1 SLSRS
6 FFFLSASDSP
16 EIHHLSLIPPVLCG
30 SHCRL
35 LLLYKIPNWYASNFS
50 FFCLSCVQA
59 YMRATTLPAHI
70 CFDVQCMLL
79 LMDLETENR
88 IASVLLREAAELR
101 RQAEKDG
108 VRAYLEK
115 LNVRH
120 RPNSRFLT
128 ATVLGV
134 QQLCDILLFVEAIA
148 AQEQENKRLK
158 RKSREESSSSSSQ
171 MKRSSSFS
179 KRSLDKKCSSINE
192 ERKITHRSS
201 LDKRFF
207 LHLLSL
213 FVNDRNKRG
222 RGSVGPRMDENV
234 PYLPTEKV
242 DQLQSSDTRERK
254 VAAEIRGD
262 IEFAVYECLQEEWGV
277 LEKSPEAALDVDQMI
292 FVVVAEDV
300 ERSKTT
306 VLWAVRNFSS
316 KKICL
321 LYVHRPARPA
331 SCSEN
336 LLLLFLSDLTVLW

>member
-1 SLSRS
+1 
-6 FFFLSASDSP
+6 
-16 EIHHLSLIPPVLCG
+16 
-30 SHCRL
+30 
-35 LLLYKIPNWYASNFS
+35 
-50 FFCLSCVQA
+50 
-59 YMRATTLPAHI
+59 
-70 CFDVQCMLL
+70 
-79 LMDLETENR
+79 MDLETENQ
-88 IASVLLREAAELR
+88 IASVLLRKAAELR

-115 LNVRH
+115 PNVRH

-134 QQLCDILLFVEAIA
+134 QQSVETNEMWK
-148 AQEQENKRLK
+148 AQEQENERLK

-192 ERKITHRSS
+192 ERKITHQSP
-201 LDKRFF
+201 LDKR
-207 LHLLSL
+207 L
-213 FVNDRNKRG
+213 NKRG
-222 RGSVGPRMDENV
+222 RGSVGPRMDETV

-254 VAAEIRGD
+254 RDEAAEVRGD
-262 IEFAVYECLQEEWGV
+262 IEFAFLAKNKSECLQEEWGV
-277 LEKSPEAALDVDQMI
+277 LEKSLEAALDVDQTI

-306 VLWAVRNFSS
+306 VLWAARNFSG
-316 KKICL
+316 KKICS

-336 LLLLFLSDLTVLW
+336 LLLLFLSDLTLIVDDVNDVPLFAKKI

>member
-1 SLSRS
+1 MVSELILRSL
-6 FFFLSASDSP
+6 
-16 EIHHLSLIPPVLCG
+16 
-30 SHCRL
+30 
-35 LLLYKIPNWYASNFS
+35 
-50 FFCLSCVQA
+50 
-59 YMRATTLPAHI
+59 M
-70 CFDVQCMLL
+70 
-79 LMDLETENR
+79 
-88 IASVLLREAAELR
+88 
-101 RQAEKDG
+101 
-108 VRAYLEK
+108 
-115 LNVRH
+115 
-120 RPNSRFLT
+120 FLT

-277 LEKSPEAALDVDQMI
+277 LEKSPEAALDVVQMI